1 MRIMIQSHPQPL
13 CMPKLHPQSL
23 LFSKLKIII
32 SQMMEQQLSPLKNPK
47 ALPPHPQSLF
57 PQPVAA
63 KSLIFCLHILFLF
76 GFDLYY
82 VHRLVWLHVFCT
94 KSHFWTE
101 LSKFVILSK
110 TPEKI
115 QKLILGS
122 LRKIKGLEIEMTK
135 RRLFVTGDVHGWHD
149 ICKLN
154 KDNFLVGNTLCKDD
168 ILIICGDA
176 GIIWD
181 GMVNDA

>member
-1 MRIMIQSHPQPL
+1 M
-13 CMPKLHPQSL
+13 
-23 LFSKLKIII
+23 
-32 SQMMEQQLSPLKNPK
+32 
-47 ALPPHPQSLF
+47 
-57 PQPVAA
+57 
-63 KSLIFCLHILFLF
+63 
-76 GFDLYY
+76 
-82 VHRLVWLHVFCT
+82 HVFCT

-122 LRKIKGLEIEMTK
+122 LSKI
-135 RRLFVTGDVHGWHD
+135 
-149 ICKLN
+149 

>member
-101 LSKFVILSK
+101 LSKFGILSK

-122 LRKIKGLEIEMTK
+122 LSKI
-135 RRLFVTGDVHGWHD
+135 
-149 ICKLN
+149 

-176 GIIWD
+176 GIIWN

>member
-1 MRIMIQSHPQPL
+1 M
-13 CMPKLHPQSL
+13 
-23 LFSKLKIII
+23 
-32 SQMMEQQLSPLKNPK
+32 
-47 ALPPHPQSLF
+47 
-57 PQPVAA
+57 
-63 KSLIFCLHILFLF
+63 
-76 GFDLYY
+76 
-82 VHRLVWLHVFCT
+82 HVFCT

-101 LSKFVILSK
+101 LSKFGILSK

-122 LRKIKGLEIEMTK
+122 LRKIKGVEIEMTK
-135 RRLFVTGDVHGWHD
+135 RRIFVTGDVHGWHD